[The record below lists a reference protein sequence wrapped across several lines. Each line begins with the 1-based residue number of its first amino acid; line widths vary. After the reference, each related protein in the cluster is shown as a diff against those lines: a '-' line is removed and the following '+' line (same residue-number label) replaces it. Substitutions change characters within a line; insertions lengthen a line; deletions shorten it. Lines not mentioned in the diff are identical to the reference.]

1 MQEEEEER
9 TAQDPG
15 HSFFSVTGARLLD
28 LRDAGRCQ
36 SQKKFKASGIQFQNF
51 MSINCKAHAGTW
63 IPGPGTL
70 QHSAS

>member
-1 MQEEEEER
+1 MQEEEEEEM

-36 SQKKFKASGIQFQNF
+36 SQKNLKPEESSFK
-51 MSINCKAHAGTW
+51 
-63 IPGPGTL
+63 TL
-70 QHSAS
+70 